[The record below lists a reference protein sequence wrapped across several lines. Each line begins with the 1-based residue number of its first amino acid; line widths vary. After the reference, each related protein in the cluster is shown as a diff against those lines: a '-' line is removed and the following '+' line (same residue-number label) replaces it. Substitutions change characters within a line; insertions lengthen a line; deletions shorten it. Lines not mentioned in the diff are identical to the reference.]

1 MVGWIQ
7 GLLGYWITRS
17 QEWIVLHFINS
28 NIRVL
33 NVQRTNPMRI
43 AFTVLANTELSSI
56 RVTKLKSPVNPN
68 VYQLLQKRKRCGK
81 TQNKIKCT
89 TTLSRLRGWPSVDV
103 VLFVY
108 VCIFCI
114 YYIHRSYTK
123 GTEVLIDILN
133 RNIKSFKS
141 HKVQIFHFYG
151 NNTSQVKVPVY
162 YV

>member
-1 MVGWIQ
+1 
-7 GLLGYWITRS
+7 
-17 QEWIVLHFINS
+17 
-28 NIRVL
+28 
-33 NVQRTNPMRI
+33 MRI

-89 TTLSRLRGWPSVDV
+89 TTLSRFRGWPSVDV
-103 VLFVY
+103 VVFVY

-162 YV
+162 YVWFVNVITFFITF